1 MLTNI
6 RSNFYNLKKYQ
17 APLERYVFPLVLFLY
32 PLIGVN
38 QGVDIAD
45 TTYNLANYE
54 FFDKVDPMWAI
65 STFLSNGLGSLIMK
79 LPFAGTMLGMS
90 VYCSFII
97 SIIVLISY
105 YALRQ
110 WMPGWMIFIGEFMA
124 ESLCWCPRAI
134 MYNYLTYLFFTAGVI
149 FLFIGLFEWERQNI
163 FLFFA
168 GVCLGLS
175 VMARFPNVTESALIL
190 VLWFYE
196 LITGGK
202 FIEAVKKTFICIGG
216 YLTGIIVPYLLISVI
231 YGPMAY
237 FEMIGSLF
245 GMTDKASDYTAGGMV
260 SSIVEAYLGT
270 GRDML
275 ILIPCMVA
283 GIIMFMLLPE
293 KYIAIKKI
301 LYIGGLLVLV
311 RFYFARG
318 VFTRN
323 YTYYDSVFKAAM
335 MFVIVSVILCI
346 IGSTGVL
353 NGSKQEQTLAFGA
366 LMIILITPL
375 GSNNYT
381 FPVINNL
388 FIVAPISLWLMRR
401 LMQRLGDKHYH
412 FAWQAMITMI
422 ITVVIVQGAVFHAS
436 FSFGDGVDGTKRDSF
451 ANIPKVRSMRTTAD
465 NAASLNELYEALKSS
480 DLLGKETMLFGGVPG
495 LAYIFDLEPAID
507 TVWPDL
513 DSYSTSKFEMRLTEL
528 CTSGSTPTVIIG
540 KELAE
545 YANIGEKYD
554 ILMDY
559 IANQD
564 YNMVFESDRFIVYS
578 SND

>member
-1 MLTNI
+1 
-6 RSNFYNLKKYQ
+6 
-17 APLERYVFPLVLFLY
+17 
-32 PLIGVN
+32 
-38 QGVDIAD
+38 
-45 TTYNLANYE
+45 
-54 FFDKVDPMWAI
+54 
-65 STFLSNGLGSLIMK
+65 
-79 LPFAGTMLGMS
+79 
-90 VYCSFII
+90 
-97 SIIVLISY
+97 
-105 YALRQ
+105 
-110 WMPGWMIFIGEFMA
+110 
-124 ESLCWCPRAI
+124 
-134 MYNYLTYLFFTAGVI
+134 
-149 FLFIGLFEWERQNI
+149 
-163 FLFFA
+163 
-168 GVCLGLS
+168 
-175 VMARFPNVTESALIL
+175 
-190 VLWFYE
+190 
-196 LITGGK
+196 
-202 FIEAVKKTFICIGG
+202 
-216 YLTGIIVPYLLISVI
+216 
-231 YGPMAY
+231 
-237 FEMIGSLF
+237 
-245 GMTDKASDYTAGGMV
+245 
-260 SSIVEAYLGT
+260 
-270 GRDML
+270 
-275 ILIPCMVA
+275 
-283 GIIMFMLLPE
+283 MFMILPE

-323 YTYYDSVFKAAM
+323 YTYYDSMFKAAM
-335 MFVIVSVILCI
+335 MFVIVSMILCI

-412 FAWQAMITMI
+412 FAWQAMITMT

-513 DSYSTSKFEMRLTEL
+513 DSYSTSKFEIRLTEL